1 MTGERRHH
9 TLLESFEGLISTPQ
23 AAPGAR
29 STLPHNPI
37 APHIPIPLANP
48 VFRRLG
54 LWPALVFAV
63 LAFLGV
69 SGLETFSIDPTKPAA
84 ILFTDAISADQAFAQ
99 LVATGGLPIR
109 PARSALG
116 AGVVWI
122 AAAGSPDFFARIK
135 ATGAWVINPFAFGG
149 CFLVKPA

>member
-1 MTGERRHH
+1 VTGERRPH
-9 TLLESFEGLISTPQ
+9 TLLESIEGLAPTPQ
-23 AAPGAR
+23 VAPGAR
-29 STLPHNPI
+29 GTILHNPVVL
-37 APHIPIPLANP
+37 PNP
-48 VFRRLG
+48 AFRRLG
-54 LWPALVFAV
+54 LWPALVLAA

-69 SGLETFSIDPTKPAA
+69 SGLETFSIDPNKPAA
-84 ILFTDAISADQAFAQ
+84 ILFADAISSDQAFAQ

-116 AGVVWI
+116 DGVVWI

-149 CFLVKPA
+149 CFLVKLA

>member
-1 MTGERRHH
+1 MTGERRDH

-23 AAPGAR
+23 ASPGAR
-29 STLPHNPI
+29 STLPHS
-37 APHIPIPLANP
+37 PIPSPHP

-54 LWPALVFAV
+54 LWPALVFAA

-84 ILFTDAISADQAFAQ
+84 ILFADAISSDQAFAQ

-116 AGVVWI
+116 DGVVWI

>member
-1 MTGERRHH
+1 VTGERRSH
-9 TLLESFEGLISTPQ
+9 TLLESLEGLISTPQ
-23 AAPGAR
+23 AVPGAW
-29 STLPHNPI
+29 SALPHNP
-37 APHIPIPLANP
+37 A
-48 VFRRLG
+48 FRRLG
-54 LWPALVFAV
+54 LWPALVLAA

-69 SGLETFSIDPTKPAA
+69 SGLETFSIDPNRPAA
-84 ILFTDAISADQAFAQ
+84 ILFADAVSADQAFAQ

-116 AGVVWI
+116 DGVVWI
-122 AAAGSPDFFARIK
+122 AAAGSPEFFARIK